1 MKILMVAIPNH
12 HFFQWVNQLKESGYE
27 VYWFDVTDGGKKV
40 DRIDWVHQI
49 KGWKLKYDFPFRHFF
64 KNKFP
69 RIYKGIQKHNQR
81 KIAAVFEKILKEIQP
96 DMVHCFEMRLAGF
109 PILEIMEQRPNLK
122 FIYSSW
128 GSDIYFFK
136 ELGVQEEQFSRF
148 LARVDYLI
156 TDCKRDYEIAKQNG
170 FKNIFLGAYIGN
182 GGLSIEEKYIQAIN
196 ERNVFIIKGYEDGVG
211 KALKVIEAIELL
223 PLQLFTYLQI
233 IIYSADV
240 SVKEKV
246 ENSSFFK
253 LLKVKIYIR
262 GQFIANADLLEI
274 MGKSKIHI
282 ANSISDGLPTSSIEA
297 MGMGAFPIQSNPG
310 KVSEEVITHGVNG
323 FLIENPLDST
333 EIANWV
339 EKALINEGLR
349 VDAQK
354 YNVDLVNKNYNRE
367 YLKTEIVQ
375 LYKGILS

>member
-1 MKILMVAIPNH
+1 MVAIPNH

-27 VYWFDVTDGGKKV
+27 VYWFDVTDGGNKV

-69 RIYKGIQKHNQR
+69 RIYKGIQKHNER
-81 KIAAVFEKILKEIQP
+81 KIGAVFEKVLKEIQP

-109 PILEIMEQRPNLK
+109 PILEIMQLSPNLK

-128 GSDIYFFK
+128 GSDIYFYK

-148 LARVDYLI
+148 LARVDDLI

-170 FKNIFLGAYIGN
+170 YTNTFLGAYIGN

-196 ERNVFIIKGYEDGVG
+196 ERNIFIIKGYEDGVG

-223 PLQLFTYLQI
+223 PLQLFTNLQI

-253 LLKVKIYIR
+253 LLKVKIYVR
-262 GQFIANADLLEI
+262 GQFIANADLLKL
-274 MGKSKIHI
+274 MGESKIHI
-282 ANSISDGLPTSSIEA
+282 ANSISDGLPTSAVEA

-310 KVSEEVITHGVNG
+310 KVSEEVITHGMNG
-323 FLIENPLDST
+323 FLIENPLDSS
-333 EIANWV
+333 EIAKWI
-339 EKALINEGLR
+339 EQALENKELR
-349 VDAQK
+349 ANAQK
-354 YNVDLVNKNYNRE
+354 YNVDFVNKNYDRE
-367 YLKTEIVQ
+367 NLKQEIVQ

>member
-1 MKILMVAIPNH
+1 MIAIPNH

-27 VYWFDVTDGGKKV
+27 VYWFDITDGGNKV
-40 DRIDWVHQI
+40 ARIDWVYQI
-49 KGWKLKYDFPFRHFF
+49 KGWKLKYNYPFRHYL
-64 KNKFP
+64 KKKLP
-69 RIYKGIQKHNQR
+69 QVYKRIQKYNER
-81 KIAAVFEKILKEIQP
+81 KIAIVFEKVIKEIRP
-96 DMVHCFEMRLAGF
+96 DIVHCFEMRLAGL
-109 PILEIMEQRPNLK
+109 PILEIMEQRPALK

-136 ELGVQEEQFSRF
+136 ELGIQEEQFCRF
-148 LARVDYLI
+148 LTRVDYLI

-170 FKNIFLGAYIGN
+170 FKNKYLGAYIGN
-182 GGLSIEEKYIQAIN
+182 GGLTIEETNIQNIN
-196 ERNVFIIKGYEDGVG
+196 ERSIFIIKGYEDGVG

-223 PLQLFTYLQI
+223 PLELFQELEI

-253 LLKVKIYIR
+253 LLKVKIYSR

-282 ANSISDGLPTSSIEA
+282 ANSISDGMPNVLLEA

-310 KVSEEVITHGVNG
+310 NVSEEVIEHGVNG
-323 FLIENPLDST
+323 YLISNPLDIH
-333 EIANWV
+333 EIAGWI
-339 EKALINEGLR
+339 EKALINNQLR
-349 VDAQK
+349 EQAQTF
-354 YNVDLVNKNYNRE
+354 NINLVGKNYNRE
-367 YLKTEIVQ
+367 NLKKDIVQ